1 MRLNIRKSIITGISL
16 ATLLPAFS
24 LLQSCDDS
32 EAEKWVDL
40 RYRVEDSYLWLKRK
54 IRNQSPSRSSQLTR
68 GKYSENMI
76 GTPSHPVQVRQ
87 VRPTP

>member
-24 LLQSCDDS
+24 LLQGCDDS

-40 RYRVEDSYLWLKRK
+40 RYRVEDSYLVEAK

>member
-40 RYRVEDSYLWLKRK
+40 RYRVEDSYLVEAKNPEPVSFQVKSTDPWEVF
-54 IRNQSPSRSSQLTR
+54 
-68 GKYSENMI
+68 GNMI
-76 GTPSHPVQVRQ
+76 GTPSHPVRVRQ
-87 VRPTP
+87 VKPTP

>member
-16 ATLLPAFS
+16 TTLLPAFS

-40 RYRVEDSYLWLKRK
+40 RYRVEDSIWLKRK
-54 IRNQSPSRSSQLTR
+54 S
-68 GKYSENMI
+68 
-76 GTPSHPVQVRQ
+76 GTSLLPGQVN
-87 VRPTP
+87 

>member
-40 RYRVEDSYLWLKRK
+40 RYRVEDSYLVEATHSTLKVTTGPEK
-54 IRNQSPSRSSQLTR
+54 DSF
-68 GKYSENMI
+68 
-76 GTPSHPVQVRQ
+76 
-87 VRPTP
+87 

>member
-40 RYRVEDSYLWLKRK
+40 RYRVEDSYLVEANKA
-54 IRNQSPSRSSQLTR
+54 
-68 GKYSENMI
+68 
-76 GTPSHPVQVRQ
+76 
-87 VRPTP
+87 

>member
-40 RYRVEDSYLWLKRK
+40 RYSCLLYTSDAADD
-54 IRNQSPSRSSQLTR
+54 
-68 GKYSENMI
+68 
-76 GTPSHPVQVRQ
+76 
-87 VRPTP
+87 